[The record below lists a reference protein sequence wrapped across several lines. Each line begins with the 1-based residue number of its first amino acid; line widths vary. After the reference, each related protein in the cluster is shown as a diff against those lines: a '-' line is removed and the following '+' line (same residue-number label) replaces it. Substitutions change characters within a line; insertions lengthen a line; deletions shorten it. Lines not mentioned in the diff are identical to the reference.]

1 MEELMERTQG
11 SSAVP
16 VKSYADLAQ
25 GYQTALKV
33 VDDVILKNYISD
45 LSKMEIVP
53 LSDRVL
59 KSNIRDNVRFFKINE
74 MVYEKD
80 ELATYKFASVFNALS
95 ITDSAVF
102 IIIDS
107 DGVKTDFYMGVRSL
121 DEYRTISSL
130 KNTVENAMKGQFPG
144 IKTFDD
150 YTIEDME
157 KILESEECFCS
168 FLCCEQ

>member
-80 ELATYKFASVFNALS
+80 ELAT
-95 ITDSAVF
+95 
-102 IIIDS
+102 
-107 DGVKTDFYMGVRSL
+107 
-121 DEYRTISSL
+121 
-130 KNTVENAMKGQFPG
+130 
-144 IKTFDD
+144 
-150 YTIEDME
+150 
-157 KILESEECFCS
+157 
-168 FLCCEQ
+168 